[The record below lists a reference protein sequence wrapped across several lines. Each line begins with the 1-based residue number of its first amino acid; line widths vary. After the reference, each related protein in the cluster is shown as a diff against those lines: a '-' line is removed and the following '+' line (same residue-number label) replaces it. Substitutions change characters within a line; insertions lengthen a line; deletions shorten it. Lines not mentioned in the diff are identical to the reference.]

1 MEHTDC
7 FHFPQ
12 ITNKNSKFT
21 FRRLQFSTFTTSSLH
36 LWRSVDADF
45 FISLAYVTS
54 GKKSSFWFWYIPASM
69 GLNTRKNMT
78 FWPLNLYYRRSDW
91 GTWLSETFPEALT
104 SKLWNKKKI
113 HAAEAYRN
121 GAKLNYVNPPKTLS
135 RIFDRSIYGIATWN
149 SRERIKSLI
158 PRE

>member
-104 SKLWNKKKI
+104 SKLWNKKKYMLQKLT
-113 HAAEAYRN
+113 EMERN
-121 GAKLNYVNPPKTLS
+121 W
-135 RIFDRSIYGIATWN
+135 IM
-149 SRERIKSLI
+149 LI
-158 PRE
+158 PLRLYQESLTDPFTG